1 MILFVDYQVIDHLY
15 RLATGSYQGQH
26 AAALHL
32 FESLVT
38 GERYELWMSEIS
50 HVEML
55 QGRENPKLDPI
66 KKEQIT
72 MKDQAKVEIAE
83 RLGVRWLGY
92 PASKL
97 SDPYSRLGVSF
108 RLSGC
113 STTAANDLE
122 SRLEQIPGVSPGD
135 VRQVVT
141 AIYGFDSKNV
151 ETRPSIEW
159 FITEDVPLRTALS
172 IAVSSGRLPELVN
185 LRICSVA
192 ELVEIDGGV
201 VA

>member
-1 MILFVDYQVIDHLY
+1 MIMILFVDYQVIDHLY
-15 RLATGSYQGQH
+15 RLATESYQGQH

-32 FESLVT
+32 FESLAT
-38 GERYELWMSEIS
+38 GGRYELWMSEIS

-66 KKEQIT
+66 KKEQIIA
-72 MKDQAKVEIAE
+72 KDQAKVEIAE

-97 SDPYSRLGVSF
+97 SNPYSRLGVSF
-108 RLSGC
+108 RLSGP
-113 STTAANDLE
+113 STAAANDLE
-122 SRLEQIPGVSPGD
+122 SRLEQISDVSPGD
-135 VRQVVT
+135 VRQVAT

-159 FITEDVPLRTALS
+159 FITEDAPLRTALS
-172 IAVSSGRLPELVN
+172 IAVSSGKLPELAN

-192 ELVEIDGGV
+192 ELV
-201 VA
+201 AA